1 MIIFE
6 LFLTAVLLLL
16 ILLVLRSSTLYTAY
30 KILITLLLLVGI
42 GFVYYPEGAD
52 RIAAFLG
59 VRRGSDLVFYLS
71 TVFLLFVALTSY
83 TRARRMQ
90 QQIEA
95 LTRELAKLSARRKDD
110 GDAHPGSGEEGRR

>member
-95 LTRELAKLSARRKDD
+95 LTRELAKLSAR
-110 GDAHPGSGEEGRR
+110 GNVEEGAHSGSGEEERR

>member
-30 KILITLLLLVGI
+30 KILISLLLLVGI

-110 GDAHPGSGEEGRR
+110 GDAHPGSGEEERR

>member
-1 MIIFE
+1 VIIFE

-16 ILLVLRSSTLYTAY
+16 ILLVLRSSTLYAAY
-30 KILITLLLLVGI
+30 KVLISLLLLVGI

-95 LTRELAKLSARRKDD
+95 LTRELARLTARKHDD
-110 GDAHPGSGEEGRR
+110 ESTQPPSPGREDK

>member
-30 KILITLLLLVGI
+30 KILISLLLLVGI

-110 GDAHPGSGEEGRR
+110 GDVHPGSGEEERR